1 MNRLVRYRRALAE
14 SAKAGDRIGV
24 HVSEHAGEHDK
35 VYRITP
41 D

>member
-1 MNRLVRYRRALAE
+1 MNRLVRYRRAPVGL
-14 SAKAGDRIGV
+14 AKAGDRIGV
-24 HVSEHAGEHDK
+24 HVSEQAREHDE